1 MSGPQDRLEDRL
13 EDRPPPLPGRVLM
26 SQDWCDLA
34 FLHWAVDP
42 DRVRPLL
49 PPGVEPDL
57 LDGRTYVGLVP
68 FTMVGAGPGRDHP
81 VPWLGTFLETNV
93 RLYSRDR
100 LGRPGVV
107 FRSLDCDRLGVVLG
121 ARAGFGTPYRWARM
135 RHDVLPH
142 PEGVR
147 HHWASRVRWPHEGAA
162 DPSTRIDLVVGGRR
176 TPTELDVFLTARW
189 ALHTTVAGRPLHIRN
204 SHDPWPLHDARLL
217 DLDDELVAAAGLPGV
232 TDHAPDHVAF
242 SPGVHTRF
250 AFPRR

>member
-1 MSGPQDRLEDRL
+1 MSGPQDRL

-100 LGRPGVV
+100 QGRPGVV

-217 DLDDELVAAAGLPGV
+217 DLDDGLVDAAGLPGV

>member
-1 MSGPQDRLEDRL
+1 MSGPEDRLEDRL

-100 LGRPGVV
+100 QGRPGVV

-142 PEGVR
+142 PEGVPCRR
-147 HHWASRVRWPHEGAA
+147 H
-162 DPSTRIDLVVGGRR
+162 
-176 TPTELDVFLTARW
+176 
-189 ALHTTVAGRPLHIRN
+189 
-204 SHDPWPLHDARLL
+204 
-217 DLDDELVAAAGLPGV
+217 
-232 TDHAPDHVAF
+232 
-242 SPGVHTRF
+242 
-250 AFPRR
+250 

>member
-1 MSGPQDRLEDRL
+1 
-13 EDRPPPLPGRVLM
+13 
-26 SQDWCDLA
+26 
-34 FLHWAVDP
+34 
-42 DRVRPLL
+42 
-49 PPGVEPDL
+49 
-57 LDGRTYVGLVP
+57 
-68 FTMVGAGPGRDHP
+68 
-81 VPWLGTFLETNV
+81 
-93 RLYSRDR
+93 
-100 LGRPGVV
+100 
-107 FRSLDCDRLGVVLG
+107 
-121 ARAGFGTPYRWARM
+121 M

-189 ALHTTVAGRPLHIRN
+189 ALHTTVAGRPLYIRN

-217 DLDDELVAAAGLPGV
+217 DLDDGLVATAGLPGV

>member
-100 LGRPGVV
+100 QGRPGVV
-107 FRSLDCDRLGVVLG
+107 FRSLDCHRLGVVLG

-189 ALHTTVAGRPLHIRN
+189 ALHTTVAGRPLYIRN

-217 DLDDELVAAAGLPGV
+217 DLDDGLVATAGLPGV

>member
-1 MSGPQDRLEDRL
+1 MSGPEDRLEDRL

-100 LGRPGVV
+100 QGRPGVV

-135 RHDVLPH
+135 RHDVLRH
-142 PEGVR
+142 REGVR
-147 HHWASRVRWPHEGAA
+147 HHWASRVRWPCEGAA

-189 ALHTTVAGRPLHIRN
+189 ALHTTVAGRPLYIRN

-217 DLDDELVAAAGLPGV
+217 DLDDGLVATAGLPGV

>member
-1 MSGPQDRLEDRL
+1 MSGPEDRLEDRL

-100 LGRPGVV
+100 QGRPGVV

-147 HHWASRVRWPHEGAA
+147 NHWASRVRWPHEGAA

-189 ALHTTVAGRPLHIRN
+189 ALHTTVAGRPLYIRN

-217 DLDDELVAAAGLPGV
+217 DLDDGLVATAGLPGV

>member
-1 MSGPQDRLEDRL
+1 
-13 EDRPPPLPGRVLM
+13 M
-26 SQDWCDLA
+26 SQDWRDLT

-42 DRVRPLL
+42 ERVRPLL
-49 PPGVEPDL
+49 PSGIEPDVL
-57 LDGRTYVGLVP
+57 EGRTYVGLVP
-68 FTMVGAGPGRDHP
+68 FTMLDAGPGRGHP

-107 FRSLDCDRLGVVLG
+107 FRSLDSDRLAVVLG
-121 ARAGFGTPYRWARM
+121 ARTGFGTPYRWARM

-142 PEGVR
+142 PDGDR
-147 HHWASRVRWPHEGAA
+147 HHWASRVRWPREGGTG
-162 DPSTRIDLVVGGRR
+162 PRTRIDLVVGERR
-176 TPTELDVFLTARW
+176 TPTALDVFLTARW
-189 ALHTTVAGRPLHIRN
+189 ALHTTVASRPLHIRN

-217 DLDDELVAAAGLPGV
+217 DLDDELVAAAGLPGL
-232 TDHAPDHVAF
+232 TDHPPDHVAF